1 MLNAQLL
8 YMYMYIY
15 IFTFSIVFVTLLFWI
30 FLVQFFWDYTG
41 LAGVRCPL
49 RNFPQFSSRAKPIT
63 QFHNFPWS
71 NPTPFTENS
80 QSKFINTVTCFDAL
94 GNWPVSIGSF
104 SLHLG
109 YWKQQ
114 KIWHTH
120 HHPIFPTFSRLS
132 LHLHFYFSCIFI
144 FDVPS
149 FCCLAYQFCIFIFDV
164 PSFCCLA
171 YQFWHILFVS
181 KFRGSAYWY
190 VIM

>member
-8 YMYMYIY
+8 YIYIY
-15 IFTFSIVFVTLLFWI
+15 LFTFSIVFVTLLFWI

-114 KIWHTH
+114 KIWHNNCLKSNWSSTIWSHCKCFATH
-120 HHPIFPTFSRLS
+120 FGV
-132 LHLHFYFSCIFI
+132 FY
-144 FDVPS
+144 
-149 FCCLAYQFCIFIFDV
+149 
-164 PSFCCLA
+164 
-171 YQFWHILFVS
+171 
-181 KFRGSAYWY
+181 
-190 VIM
+190 